1 MARNF
6 PRSYGSRENGLCIG
20 EEQVSFASP
29 ATPLPTAGSFSCNAS
44 PPFVSISCF
53 MSTSPNIVRYLR
65 IYRRYIGRRIYLV
78 FFLTGLTA
86 LTQGFGITL
95 LLPLLRASQS
105 GSADDM
111 STAEEVL
118 HDILGWMGIADSLP
132 GILAFIALVFVG
144 KGALQF
150 AKGGYVGY
158 LQARLLRE
166 LKTKLFD
173 AYSEMDYR
181 YYIRRNTGHFI
192 NVINQQV
199 NRFFQSFYSF
209 TSFLTQVV
217 TTVSY
222 FAFAFAIAWRFALA
236 AIGVGIVLLT
246 LFKYLNEYVRDL
258 SRHRSEEMSELNKL
272 LVQSLQSLKYIV
284 STDHTQHL
292 RSGVLSSIKR
302 LTGYIF
308 RQSIAAAFT
317 SSLKEPVSVLLI
329 TGLIALQVM
338 VFNEPVAPIFVALLL
353 FHRGMQ
359 SMMGVQSG
367 WQQTMD
373 QIGAVEMV
381 DRDIQEV
388 RDHQERSGIH
398 SLGPLSEGIEFQNV
412 CFAYNDDDGDV
423 LENVNIKIPAN
434 TTVALVGESGAGKS
448 TLVDMLTLLLK
459 PRRGEIRIDG
469 VSHSDIDLTSWRS
482 QIGYVSQETVVFDDT
497 IANNIHLWEGNID
510 GDSHLREMVIDAA
523 KRAHAHHF
531 IQGLPNGYQTV
542 VGDRGVRLSGGQ
554 RQRLFVAR
562 ELFKQPNL
570 LLLDEATSD
579 LDTASEQHIQNS
591 IDALQGEVTVVIIA
605 HRLSTVK
612 NADRVYV
619 LNEGRVVEDG
629 PYHELR
635 MRENGQFREMVE
647 MQSL

>member
-1 MARNF
+1 
-6 PRSYGSRENGLCIG
+6 
-20 EEQVSFASP
+20 
-29 ATPLPTAGSFSCNAS
+29 
-44 PPFVSISCF
+44 
-53 MSTSPNIVRYLR
+53 MSTSPNIFRYLR

-105 GSADDM
+105 GSAEDM
-111 STAEEVL
+111 STAEEILYDV
-118 HDILGWMGIADSLP
+118 LGWMGIADSMP
-132 GILAFIALVFVG
+132 RILAFIALVFVG

-158 LQARLLRE
+158 LQSRLLRE

-173 AYSEMDYR
+173 AYSRMDYR
-181 YYIRRNTGHFI
+181 YYIRQNAGHFI

-199 NRFFQSFYSF
+199 NQFFSSFSTF
-209 TSFLTQVV
+209 TNFLTQLV
-217 TTVSY
+217 TTLSY
-222 FAFAFAIAWRFALA
+222 FGFAFAIAWRFALMA
-236 AIGVGIVLLT
+236 FGVGVGLLL
-246 LFKYLNEYVRDL
+246 LFRYLNAYVRQL
-258 SRHRSEEMSELNKL
+258 SRKRSAEMSELNKL
-272 LVQSLQSLKYIV
+272 LVQSLQAFKYIV
-284 STDHTQHL
+284 GTNQTAHL
-292 RSGVLSSIKR
+292 RSGVLGSVKR
-302 LTGYIF
+302 LTSYIF
-308 RQSIAAAFT
+308 KQNIASAFT
-317 SSLKEPVSVLLI
+317 SALKEPVSVLLI

-359 SMMGVQSG
+359 SMMSIQSG
-367 WQQTMD
+367 WQNTMN

-381 DRDIQEV
+381 TDEFNAV
-388 RDHQERSGIH
+388 TKHEEPE
-398 SLGPLSEGIEFQNV
+398 GPRTVEALHEGIEFQNV
-412 CFAYNDDDGDV
+412 SFAYNEEDGDV
-423 LENVNIKIPAN
+423 LHDINIDVPVNQ
-434 TTVALVGESGAGKS
+434 TVALVGESGAGKS
-448 TLVDMLTLLLK
+448 TLVDMMTLMLK
-459 PRRGEIRIDG
+459 PRTGTISIDG
-469 VSHSDIDLTSWRS
+469 VPHDEINLASWRD

-497 IANNIHLWEGNID
+497 VANNISLWQGEID
-510 GDSHLREMVIDAA
+510 DDPALRERVIDAA

-531 IQGLPNGYQTV
+531 IKDLPNGYQTV

-579 LDTASEQHIQNS
+579 LDTASEQHIQDS
-591 IDALQGEVTVVIIA
+591 IDALKGEVTVVIIA

-619 LNEGRVVEDG
+619 LDEGRVVEDG
-629 PYHELR
+629 SYHELR